1 MRFWIG
7 RRTGDVSPRTRTLRA
22 IAIGVLALAAILG
35 AACGSDSEDAP
46 AAAQPTT
53 AAYTED
59 SAPAV
64 TATVAATAVP
74 TAASSAA
81 TAVVATPAT
90 SATTATEPT
99 TEPEEVAAPV
109 SYTARPLSESVASCT
124 TGMSADEQKAVLI
137 DIGEQLFDGVTAHDG
152 EIERLHYAPD
162 ARDRRQGGIWV
173 VIEYNGD
180 EADGVA
186 RKKAGLEAQ
195 MRDAYDSFFN
205 SGCSELTQVDI
216 GARMVATGAGVIG
229 PMAQTL
235 AVVFKTRMQRDA
247 ADAVDW
253 ANKES
258 IDFNQ
263 VWNELLLNTRWRN
276 ELRGD

>member
-1 MRFWIG
+1 M
-7 RRTGDVSPRTRTLRA
+7 
-22 IAIGVLALAAILG
+22 AIGVLALVAILG
-35 AACGSDSEDAP
+35 AACGSDSDEAP
-46 AAAQPTT
+46 AAAQSTT
-53 AAYTED
+53 AASTED
-59 SAPAV
+59 STAAV
-64 TATVAATAVP
+64 TATVAAAAIP

-81 TAVVATPAT
+81 TVVVATPDT
-90 SATTATEPT
+90 SETIAPEPT
-99 TEPEEVAAPV
+99 AEREEVAAPV
-109 SYTARPLSESVASCT
+109 SYTARPLSDSVAGCT
-124 TGMSADEQKAVLI
+124 TGMSIDEQKAVLI
-137 DIGEQLFDGVTAHDG
+137 DIGEQLFDGATAHDG

-195 MRDAYDSFFN
+195 MSDAYDAFFN
-205 SGCSELTQVDI
+205 SGCSELAQVDI

-235 AVVFKTRMQRDA
+235 AVVYKTRMQREA

-253 ANKES
+253 ANKDS
-258 IDFNQ
+258 IDFTQ
-263 VWNELLLNTRWRN
+263 VWDELLLNTRWRN

>member
-1 MRFWIG
+1 MRFWNMHRAG
-7 RRTGDVSPRTRTLRA
+7 AVSRRTRPGRA
-22 IAIGVLALAAILG
+22 VAIGLLALVAIMG
-35 AACGSDSEDAP
+35 AACSSDTEDAP
-46 AAAQPTT
+46 AAAQPTS
-53 AAYTED
+53 AASTED
-59 SAPAV
+59 ST
-64 TATVAATAVP
+64 TAAAAATAVP

-81 TAVVATPAT
+81 TAVVATPAA
-90 SATTATEPT
+90 SATTAPESTA
-99 TEPEEVAAPV
+99 EPEEAAAPV
-109 SYTARPLSESVASCT
+109 SYTARPLSEPVASCT
-124 TGMSADEQKAVLI
+124 TGMSIDEQKAVLV
-137 DIGEQLFDGVTAHDG
+137 DIGQQLFDGVTAHDG

-186 RKKAGLEAQ
+186 RKKAGIEVQ
-195 MRDAYDSFFN
+195 MSDAYDAFFN
-205 SGCSELTQVDI
+205 SGCDELTQVDI

-235 AVVFKTRMQRDA
+235 AVVYKTRMNREQ
-247 ADAVDW
+247 ADGVDW
-253 ANKES
+253 ANKDS

-263 VWNELLLNTRWRN
+263 VWDELLLNTRWRN

>member
-1 MRFWIG
+1 MRIWDVHRAG
-7 RRTGDVSPRTRTLRA
+7 VVSPSTSTRRTM
-22 IAIGVLALAAILG
+22 AIGVLTLVAVLG
-35 AACGSDSEDAP
+35 AACGGDTEDAP
-46 AAAQPTT
+46 AAAQPTS
-53 AAYTED
+53 AASTED
-59 SAPAV
+59 SAPTA

-74 TAASSAA
+74 TPESSAA
-81 TAVVATPAT
+81 IAVVATPTT
-90 SATTATEPT
+90 SATTAPEPT
-99 TEPEEVAAPV
+99 AEPEEVVAPV
-109 SYTARPLSESVASCT
+109 SYTARPLSEVATSCT
-124 TGMSADEQKAVLI
+124 TGMSTDEQKKVLI
-137 DIGEQLFDGVTAHDG
+137 EIGEQLFDGATAHDE

-195 MRDAYDSFFN
+195 MRDAYDAFFN
-205 SGCSELTQVDI
+205 AGCDELTQVDI

-235 AVVFKTRMQRDA
+235 AVVYKTRMQRDD
-247 ADAVDW
+247 ADGVDW
-253 ANKES
+253 ANKDS

-263 VWNELLLNTRWRN
+263 VWDELLLNTRWRN